1 MVLATAALIAAAIA
15 GAASL
20 GTGIASAVS
29 NYNAQKEANETN
41 VDLTE
46 KANQLQLD
54 MLKQQQVF
62 NAEEAEKQR
71 QWETQMSN
79 TAYQRSMA
87 DMSAAGL
94 NPLLAA
100 QVGGA
105 STPTSQAA
113 SASAGSSQA
122 AHVQSNPL
130 DLTAVTS
137 ALQSINN
144 MMVLS
149 MLSANKNDTRLKVA
163 DSYNASREAM
173 LATRLSNRMSAST
186 THYSNG
192 AKFTRYM
199 Y

>member
-41 VDLTE
+41 VGLTE

-122 AHVQSNPL
+122 AHVQSNVL
-130 DLTAVTS
+130 DLSAVTS

-144 MMVLS
+144 MMILS
-149 MLSANKNDTRLKVA
+149 MLSSNKNQNMRDIA
-163 DSYNASREAM
+163 DMNNASREAM
-173 LATRLSNRMSAST
+173 LATRLSNRVSAVST
-186 THYSNG
+186 RHFKGGSVIRYS
-192 AKFTRYM
+192 Y
-199 Y
+199 